1 MNRRKV
7 AKVFMVV
14 CLVLFSLAVV
24 AATLLAIGIY
34 KWQQEELERL
44 PDTASGVDYMG
55 IQFGTAIIVL
65 AYAMILLATYVLY
78 NIYRLIKGSNTKA
91 GLILRCASLA
101 VIASVGILFLLLDL
115 LVADV
120 TEVVAGVVELAL
132 LAVFVVPPVLML
144 EASACDCAE
153 KEKEKEK
160 EKENEPA
167 ADVKSI
173 Q

>member
-14 CLVLFSLAVV
+14 CLVLCSLAVV
-24 AATLLAIGIY
+24 AATLLAIGMY

-55 IQFGTAIIVL
+55 IQFGTAIVVL

-101 VIASVGILFLLLDL
+101 VIASVGILFLLLNL
-115 LVADV
+115 LCTDM
-120 TEVVAGVVELAL
+120 TEVVAGVIELAL
-132 LAVFVVPPVLML
+132 LAVFVVPPML
-144 EASACDCAE
+144 TLAAAACDSAE
-153 KEKEKEK
+153 KG
-160 EKENEPA
+160 KENEPA